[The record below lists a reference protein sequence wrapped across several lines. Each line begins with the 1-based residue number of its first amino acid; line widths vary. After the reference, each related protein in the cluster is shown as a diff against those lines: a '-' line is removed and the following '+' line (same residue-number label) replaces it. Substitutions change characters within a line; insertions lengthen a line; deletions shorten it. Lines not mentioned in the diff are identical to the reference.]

1 MANHNTTRVYNR
13 NYEAKLSAFGSI
25 FVVPLYGFSNF
36 LCVELK
42 SVYNAIRFDR
52 FIISF
57 SLIYYFIED
66 ISIDIEVNNKFCEVC
81 NELNI
86 FIEMIIEG
94 NEKFSCV

>member
-1 MANHNTTRVYNR
+1 MANHNSTRVCNR

-36 LCVELK
+36 VCVE
-42 SVYNAIRFDR
+42 

>member
-1 MANHNTTRVYNR
+1 MANHNTTRVYR

-36 LCVELK
+36 LCVE
-42 SVYNAIRFDR
+42 

-66 ISIDIEVNNKFCEVC
+66 ISIDIKVNNKFCEVC

>member
-1 MANHNTTRVYNR
+1 MQ
-13 NYEAKLSAFGSI
+13 
-25 FVVPLYGFSNF
+25 
-36 LCVELK
+36 
-42 SVYNAIRFDR
+42 FDR

-66 ISIDIEVNNKFCEVC
+66 ISIDIKVNNKFCEVC